1 MPRRGAVPKLEVLP
15 DPVYRS
21 KVLTKLINQIMQ
33 KGKKSVA
40 EKVVYG
46 ALDIIKEKTGK
57 NPLEVFETA
66 MNVMPSWR

>member
-46 ALDIIKEKTGK
+46 ALDIIK
-57 NPLEVFETA
+57 
-66 MNVMPSWR
+66 